1 MMPKLGL
8 ERGDEGDAVDDE
20 ELRRRDFAEDKRPGM
35 ALRARV
41 VIFLFEEKE

>member
-1 MMPKLGL
+1 MMIKKKYVFLNIDIL
-8 ERGDEGDAVDDE
+8 T
-20 ELRRRDFAEDKRPGM
+20 GM

>member
-1 MMPKLGL
+1 MIEKIWFLNIDIL
-8 ERGDEGDAVDDE
+8 T
-20 ELRRRDFAEDKRPGM
+20 GM